1 MSLKLLICLKT
12 RMHYA
17 SLENEIIIN
26 LLKSQMQA
34 LKSLLLLILSYLIYE
49 RSRPGRFCLWPPL
62 SSLPVLEFGE
72 RIKYVFLYQK
82 NGA

>member
-34 LKSLLLLILSYLIYE
+34 LKALLLLKTRMQALI
-49 RSRPGRFCLWPPL
+49 
-62 SSLPVLEFGE
+62 
-72 RIKYVFLYQK
+72 
-82 NGA
+82 